1 MKTKLTNTPFYTM
14 PILTVGL
21 SIIRGS
27 FFDHTRTYKPSEL
40 MYQGSLNILPK
51 IAYRN
56 VSDGSNLYM
65 MSGVG
70 VLGSKG
76 THPFLQRVLIQNYLP
91 ESISL
96 KARIIQKL
104 RLLHSCS
111 KEIALCY
118 ISQLLTVNFSLKGKN
133 RNTPNGWG
141 YLVIGS

>member
-1 MKTKLTNTPFYTM
+1 MNLTKI
-14 PILTVGL
+14 ILPL
-21 SIIRGS
+21 YSNACRLAMSIGGS
-27 FFDHTRTYKPSEL
+27 FFNHKRTYKPSEL
-40 MYQGSLNILPK
+40 MCQGSLNILPK
-51 IAYRN
+51 TAYRN
-56 VSDGSNLYM
+56 VSDGSNLYVG
-65 MSGVG
+65 GVG

-76 THPFLQRVLIQNYLP
+76 THPFLKRVLVQNYIP

-96 KARIIQKL
+96 KTRIIQKL

>member
-1 MKTKLTNTPFYTM
+1 MKLTKI
-14 PILTVGL
+14 ILPLYSNARRGAM
-21 SIIRGS
+21 SIGGS
-27 FFDHTRTYKPSEL
+27 FF
-40 MYQGSLNILPK
+40 N
-51 IAYRN
+51 
-56 VSDGSNLYM
+56 
-65 MSGVG
+65 
-70 VLGSKG
+70 
-76 THPFLQRVLIQNYLP
+76 RVLIQNYIP